1 MQSGPVICGLVPND
15 CEPAATE
22 HARCQTQ
29 GILQG
34 PHALHCITLHQ
45 IARHPLP
52 TGSPSRACASRLSYE
67 INHCLLLTCP
77 PTLNS

>member
-34 PHALHCITLHQ
+34 PHALHCIALHCIKSRGIRFLQ
-45 IARHPLP
+45 DLP
-52 TGSPSRACASRLSYE
+52 PVLAPHVSLMKLIIVY
-67 INHCLLLTCP
+67 CLLVHL
-77 PTLNS
+77 L